1 MNHRSEAD
9 NRKKILLAS
18 GVVVGGEFPHQLL
31 RAVHD
36 STVLRRRHRS
46 DPDTWVVTLLDGDYP
61 ATEAT
66 RWALTAF
73 TAAGLV
79 RWLPSTARWTTAGTE
94 RACTTTVGN
103 RVLWRW
109 DTEVGLI
116 AGSRDPLAPS
126 GMSKVYLAARYSRNE
141 EMRCVRVV
149 LMALGYEVTS
159 RWIDCHEGKYPGS
172 FTCERL
178 NDDPGYCAAI
188 GRNDVEDLA
197 AADTVVSF
205 TSPVGGGKGGRHVEF
220 GLALGLGK
228 QLIIVGPRE
237 NVFHT
242 LPQVQWYPDWPRLV
256 AALVPPPGAGK
267 AGCRLM
273 DTAPVV
279 AAAGAG
285 QTSSDQ
291 KGGSLCSRQ

>member
-1 MNHRSEAD
+1 MNHRSEAE
-9 NRKKILLAS
+9 NRKKISLSPGL
-18 GVVVGGEFPHQLL
+18 VVGEEFPHYLL

-36 STVLRRRHRS
+36 SIVLRRPRRT
-46 DPDTWVVTLLDGDYP
+46 DRDTWVITLLDGDYP

-66 RWALTAF
+66 RWVLAAF

-79 RWLPSTARWTTAGTE
+79 TWLPSTARWTTTGTE
-94 RACTTTVGN
+94 RACATALGN

-109 DTEVGLI
+109 DAEVGLI
-116 AGSRDPLAPS
+116 AGVRDPIAPS
-126 GMSKVYLAARYSRNE
+126 GISKVYLAARYSRDE
-141 EMRCVRVV
+141 EMRGVRAV

-178 NDDPGYCAAI
+178 NDDPGYCAAV
-188 GRNDVEDLA
+188 GRKDVEDLA

-205 TSPVGGGKGGRHVEF
+205 TSPGGGGKGGRHVEF
-220 GLALGLGK
+220 GLALGLDK
-228 QLIIVGPRE
+228 RLIIVGPRE

-242 LPQVQWYPDWPRLV
+242 LPRVQWYPDWPSLV
-256 AALVPPPGAGK
+256 MALVPPLGVGEVTSRAREK
-267 AGCRLM
+267 
-273 DTAPVV
+273 APVV

-291 KGGSLCSRQ
+291 KGDSLCPR